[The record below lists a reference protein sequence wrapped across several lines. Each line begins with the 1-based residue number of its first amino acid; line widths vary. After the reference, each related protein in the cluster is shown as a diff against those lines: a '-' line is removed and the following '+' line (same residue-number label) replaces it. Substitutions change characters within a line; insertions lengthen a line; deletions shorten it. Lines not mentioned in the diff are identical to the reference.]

1 MNPPSPL
8 AQFLNLTTD
17 AEHQPPS
24 TRMPLG
30 SRTRNSY
37 GAPLGGAVGSLIVEA
52 AQAGFPDHTLHRIH
66 VRFLRSVKG
75 GLLHAECRAAGTD
88 CEVRV
93 CDDRARL
100 AAFGIAAFGTTG
112 TTPPALASVARAW
125 RGRPWGDVPL
135 LNALDIEED
144 DSVSDEVCCEM
155 RVSPLTRNADETLHT
170 GAVFTLVDL
179 AAGQLAQRCQ
189 PPGPVVTLDA
199 ELRMWRPPATNLVR
213 ARATVLH
220 AGRRIV
226 TATVVV
232 DDAVHHI
239 AHATVTMLRVGQ

>member
-1 MNPPSPL
+1 
-8 AQFLNLTTD
+8 
-17 AEHQPPS
+17 
-24 TRMPLG
+24 MPLG

-52 AQAGFPDHTLHRIH
+52 AQAGSPDQVVQALH
-66 VRFLRSVKG
+66 VRFLRSVEEG
-75 GLLHAECRAAGTD
+75 FLHADPRAAGSD

-93 CDDRARL
+93 CDDKARL
-100 AAFGIAAFGTTG
+100 AAFGIATFGTTG
-112 TTPPALASVARAW
+112 TTPPTLASVTRTG

-144 DSVSDEVCCEM
+144 DSVSDEVCCEIP
-155 RVSPLTRNADETLHT
+155 VSPLTRNADETLHT
-170 GAVFTLVDL
+170 GAIFTLVDL

-189 PPGPVVTLDA
+189 PTEPVVTLDG
-199 ELRMWRPPATNLVR
+199 ELRMLRPPATDLLR
-213 ARATVLH
+213 AHATAMH

-232 DDAVHHI
+232 DDTVRDI
-239 AHATVTMLRVGQ
+239 AHGTVTMLRVGQ